1 MNWGKSIVL
10 AFVLFALFIGT
21 LVVVCLRQD
30 IPLVAADYY
39 DQELK
44 FQDQLD
50 RMKNTNALEEKPVV
64 QVDKGALEIQFS
76 RLPEI
81 KDGALVLFRPSD
93 ARLDRK
99 YSIQGAGSTHRID
112 LRDIPGGMYKARMT
126 WRMDGKEYFL
136 ETAIYL

>member
-50 RMKNTNALEEKPVV
+50 RMTNTNALEEKPVV